1 MTGKELKQR
10 RQKLTL
16 TQSELA
22 SRWKVPQSTISR
34 WENETHEIQHSEILN
49 DAMTAIEKE
58 NHAKSL

>member
-10 RQKLTL
+10 RQKLSL
-16 TQSELA
+16 TQSDLA

-49 DAMTAIEKE
+49 DAMSAIEKE
-58 NHAKSL
+58 YESK